1 MFTLAACLL
10 GRTLAQARLCVPAY
24 EILFFLYFGKVYF
37 SDGIFLFVL
46 DNSLTNQYFRN
57 CVIAT
62 RFIVYISFDRG
73 LCGLHMSRPTPGTY
87 YSCLS
92 DFIQMICVTSVHSCV
107 PECLKYVYACV
118 RARVYVCVFARTF
131 VSSHVGLFVSFAHI
145 IVPECCVTVCKT
157 AIPRISVSLKLDS

>member
-24 EILFFLYFGKVYF
+24 EILFLYFGKVYF

-107 PECLKYVYACV
+107 RECLSMCMLACARACMCV
-118 RARVYVCVFARTF
+118 CSRARSWVRTWAYSCLLHILSCLN
-131 VSSHVGLFVSFAHI
+131 VALLFV
-145 IVPECCVTVCKT
+145 
-157 AIPRISVSLKLDS
+157 KLSYLASQCH

>member
-1 MFTLAACLL
+1 M
-10 GRTLAQARLCVPAY
+10 RS
-24 EILFFLYFGKVYF
+24 FFLYFGKVYF

-73 LCGLHMSRPTPGTY
+73 LCGVNMSRPTPGTY

-107 PECLKYVYACV
+107 RECLSMCMLAC
-118 RARVYVCVFARTF
+118 ARTCMCVFARTF

-145 IVPECCVTVCKT
+145 IGPECCVTVCKT
-157 AIPRISVSLKLDS
+157 VIPRISVSLKLDS